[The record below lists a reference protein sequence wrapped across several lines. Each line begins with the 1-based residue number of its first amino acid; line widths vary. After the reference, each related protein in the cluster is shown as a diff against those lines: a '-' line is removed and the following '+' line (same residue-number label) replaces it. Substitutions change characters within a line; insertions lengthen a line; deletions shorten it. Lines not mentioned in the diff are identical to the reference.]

1 MAANC
6 YMWDPQTMAKLVQI
20 TQITI
25 YDILWYIAD
34 RSIIVNGIASRTMV
48 YYDTY
53 IMVYRCIISV
63 HSRYT
68 LWKFNISMENDQF
81 IDNFPIKT
89 SIIRDFPWLC

>member
-1 MAANC
+1 MAPNC

-34 RSIIVNGIASRTMV
+34 RSIIVNGIASRTLV

-53 IMVYRCIISV
+53 IMVYRCIISI